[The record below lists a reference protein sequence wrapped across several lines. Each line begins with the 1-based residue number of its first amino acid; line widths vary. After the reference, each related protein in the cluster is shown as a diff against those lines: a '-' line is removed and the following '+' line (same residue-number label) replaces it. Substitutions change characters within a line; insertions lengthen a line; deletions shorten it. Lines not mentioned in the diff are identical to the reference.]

1 MKTDDFLTD
10 YERVL
15 REAAARRPRRTPS
28 PRRSARASVALAA
41 VAALVG
47 AVVLVP
53 GRGDPGPATDERPVP
68 TATAPPPV
76 VATPTPDDDPYSGAA
91 GSQVVAATAPIPGS
105 QEVAGIITYR
115 TAGGKVCLA
124 AGYVVDA
131 RVGRY
136 GRDGRFT
143 PLDAA
148 DAAGSC
154 GDIRQNLAD
163 FGGIVLGRNDVVPGT
178 SRRAQAIV
186 HGLVAS
192 RSTIVT
198 VTWRDGE
205 RARARIAPTRAPE
218 DLDGATGA
226 FVLAGRPGVELR
238 GATVELAAPDGTVL
252 HRSEL

>member
-1 MKTDDFLTD
+1 MRTDDFLTD

-15 REAAARRPRRTPS
+15 REAAGRRPRRAPA
-28 PRRSARASVALAA
+28 PRRIARASVALAA
-41 VAALVG
+41 LAAVVAAVI
-47 AVVLVP
+47 LVP
-53 GRGDPGPATDERPVP
+53 GRGGAGPATDERPVP
-68 TATAPPPV
+68 TATASPPV
-76 VATPTPDDDPYSGAA
+76 VATPTPGDDPYRGAPD
-91 GSQVVAATAPIPGS
+91 SQIVAATAPIPGS
-105 QEVAGIITYR
+105 QDVAGILTYR
-115 TAGGKVCLA
+115 SAGGKACLA

-148 DAAGSC
+148 DAPGSC
-154 GDIRQNLAD
+154 GDIRENLAD
-163 FGGIVLGRNDVVPGT
+163 FGGVVLGRNDVVPGT

-192 RSTIVT
+192 RSTRVT

-205 RARARIAPTRAPE
+205 RARARVAPTRAPE

-238 GATVELAAPDGTVL
+238 GATVELTAPDGTVL
-252 HRSEL
+252 HRFEL